1 MPKRSSNDDEDDV
14 NSLAARIV
22 AQSTGEKAPKH
33 RKNPHAVALG
43 RKGGKIGGKARA
55 AALTPERKREI
66 AKKAAA
72 ARWSRKHT

>member
-43 RKGGKIGGKARA
+43 RKGGKVGGKARA
-55 AALTPERKREI
+55 AKLSPEKRKQI
-66 AKKAAA
+66 ARAA
-72 ARWSRKHT
+72 ARARWKK